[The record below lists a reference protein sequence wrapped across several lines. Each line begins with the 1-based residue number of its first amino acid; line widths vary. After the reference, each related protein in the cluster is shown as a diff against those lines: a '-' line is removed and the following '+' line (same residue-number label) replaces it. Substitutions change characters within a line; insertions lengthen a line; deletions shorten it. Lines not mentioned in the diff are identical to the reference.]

1 MKGDVYSVRRMRKLL
16 ETPSSM
22 GFPTEGGGR
31 IVVFGME
38 NQRIPI
44 EILKNPQLF
53 RFDRCEVVEGFSIR
67 LWDVHIEVVVGDD
80 TDRITGNV

>member
-1 MKGDVYSVRRMRKLL
+1 
-16 ETPSSM
+16 M
-22 GFPTEGGGR
+22 GFGGKNDR
-31 IVVFGME
+31 L
-38 NQRIPI
+38 PI

>member
-1 MKGDVYSVRRMRKLL
+1 MLRRLFRQKDEETVGNPIEEGDSN
-16 ETPSSM
+16 
-22 GFPTEGGGR
+22 GGR
-31 IVVFGME
+31 GRIGVFGME

-44 EILKNPQLF
+44 EILKNTQLF

-67 LWDVHIEVVVGDD
+67 LWHVHIEVVVGND